1 MSSWLQYPIQR
12 PKITTNV
19 NYGFRQLLPQGKIE
33 GKTKGVTVVSAFY
46 TMKGKHSMEVYKE
59 RIRVFLE
66 GCPCKMVFFTEED
79 LVPFIRECRRAYE
92 DITDVLVFE
101 RSKWTANKNHKQIIW
116 DALYVKDTVKGK
128 YTTDYYKFLYEKRE
142 FVKRVIDYNPFGHT
156 DFIWIN
162 PTICKDSRIIPLI
175 KSFPVASRI
184 PTDRLMLFN
193 ITPFEFSDEKIKT
206 YSGTVIFGVRDKNR
220 ISSSIIAGTKEQWI
234 HYYDMYEE
242 SVKKFQ
248 KANLFWGLDSIL
260 LASIA
265 LENKEKVSL
274 IEPKPCVD
282 PSWRSMYALLY
293 LGVSNKK
300 FELLTEKAK
309 YETKMTCEEFIVA

>member
-1 MSSWLQYPIQR
+1 MI
-12 PKITTNV
+12 
-19 NYGFRQLLPQGKIE
+19 
-33 GKTKGVTVVSAFY
+33 
-46 TMKGKHSMEVYKE
+46 
-59 RIRVFLE
+59 
-66 GCPCKMVFFTEED
+66 
-79 LVPFIRECRRAYE
+79 
-92 DITDVLVFE
+92 
-101 RSKWTANKNHKQIIW
+101 
-116 DALYVKDTVKGK
+116 
-128 YTTDYYKFLYEKRE
+128 
-142 FVKRVIDYNPFGHT
+142 
-156 DFIWIN
+156 
-162 PTICKDSRIIPLI
+162 
-175 KSFPVASRI
+175 
-184 PTDRLMLFN
+184 FN

-220 ISSSIIAGTKEQWI
+220 ISSSIIAGTKEQWL

-248 KANLFWGLDSIL
+248 RANLFWGFDSIL

-282 PSWRSMYALLY
+282 PNWRSMYALLY

-300 FELLTEKAK
+300 FELLTDKAK